1 MRSGP
6 APHSRAVGLR
16 GLAGLALGVG
26 ILLLPSATLASL
38 VLLFALYIA
47 ADGALAILIGVRQ
60 ARRGEG
66 WQMSVLEGASNIAV
80 AGAVLVWPAI
90 ALVPFVQLASAWAI
104 VTGAILLAA
113 AHRFPRSHGR
123 RALALAGGIS
133 AGWGALLAT
142 AGPGAGSEPRT
153 IGLWLAAYAVLFG
166 GTLFALGHHLRG
178 RDAANSAAAASSRS

>member
-1 MRSGP
+1 MKSEAASHARSI
-6 APHSRAVGLR
+6 GLR

-47 ADGALAILIGVRQ
+47 ADGALAILIGIHEAQ
-60 ARRGEG
+60 RGES
-66 WQMSVLEGASNIAV
+66 WQMPVLEGVSNIAV
-80 AGAVLVWPAI
+80 AGAVLVWPAV
-90 ALVPFVQLASAWAI
+90 AVVPFVRLASAWAI

-113 AHRFPRSHGR
+113 AHRLPRPHGR
-123 RALALAGGIS
+123 PALALAGGIS
-133 AGWGALLAT
+133 AGWGVLLAT

-166 GTLFALGHHLRG
+166 ATLFALGHHLRG
-178 RDAANSAAAASSRS
+178 HRENSPAAGASRS